1 MPWFEL
7 AGLLALILAN
17 GAFSTAELA
26 IVSARKGR
34 LEQLAK
40 AGDHRASAALELA
53 DDPNRFLS
61 TVQIGIT
68 LIGTLAGA
76 FGGATLAEPLAEAI
90 RPLPIVDDSAGPIAL
105 AVVVVGITYATLILG
120 ELVPKRIALAA
131 PERIARL
138 TAPTLRLLSRLSV
151 PLVRIMGGSTDLVLR
166 ALGVRPGSEP
176 PVTDED
182 VKQMILE
189 GIEHGIF
196 EPVEHDM
203 IRGVLRLGDRRAG
216 ALMTPRS
223 EVIWLD
229 VNDPPEEIRRRVS
242 ASPHS
247 SFPVC
252 DGSIDAVLG
261 IVRVKD
267 LLHLGLTHH
276 PVELKGRLTM
286 PLFLY
291 EGTRGLKVL
300 EALQKTGQHFA
311 VVLDEYGSVEGVLTL
326 TDLFE
331 SIVGD
336 LTAPGEPPGPRAVER
351 PDGSWLVDGML
362 STDAFRDRIAHRD
375 LPPGDYH
382 TIAGFVITRLGRIPA
397 VGERLEWL
405 GYRFEVVDVSAHRIH
420 KLRVTRLPG
429 PDPPP
434 SLG

>member
-1 MPWFEL
+1 VLLVPWFEL
-7 AGLLALILAN
+7 AGLLVLILAN

-34 LEQLAK
+34 LERLAK
-40 AGDHRASAALELA
+40 AGDRRARAALELA
-53 DDPNRFLS
+53 EDPNRFLS

-76 FGGATLAEPLAEAI
+76 FGGATLAEPLANSL
-90 RPLPIVDDSAGPIAL
+90 RPLPLIDDSADPIAL
-105 AVVVVGITYATLILG
+105 VIVVIGITYGTLILG
-120 ELVPKRIALAA
+120 ELVPKRIALAS
-131 PERIARL
+131 PESIARL
-138 TAPTLRLLSRLSV
+138 TAPTLRLLSRISV
-151 PLVRIMGGSTDLVLR
+151 PLVRLMSGSTNLVLR
-166 ALGVRPGSEP
+166 MIGIRSDSEP

-189 GIEHGIF
+189 GIEHGVF

-229 VNDPPEEIRRRVS
+229 INDSPEEIRRKVS
-242 ASPHS
+242 TSPHS
-247 SFPVC
+247 GFPVC
-252 DGSIDAVLG
+252 DGSIDNVLG

-267 LLHLGLTHH
+267 LLMLGLTHH
-276 PVELKGRLTM
+276 PVELKGRLAM

-300 EALQKTGQHFA
+300 ESLQKTGQHFA

-336 LTAPGEPPGPRAVER
+336 LTAPGEPPGPRADQR

-362 STDAFRDRIAHRD
+362 SIDSFRDRIAHRD

-382 TIAGFVITRLGRIPA
+382 TIAGFVITRLGRIPS
-397 VGERLEWL
+397 VGDQLDWAD
-405 GYRFEVVDVSAHRIH
+405 YRFEVVDVSAHRILR
-420 KLRVTRLPG
+420 LRVTRQ
-429 PDPPP
+429 
-434 SLG
+434 SR